1 MSKLSP
7 EQIARHAHDAGFR
20 GQDLT
25 IAVAVALAESG
36 GDPRAHNSTPPDDSY
51 GLWQINMLGAMGP
64 ARRREFG
71 LDSNREL
78 FDPAENAR
86 AANKISGD
94 GHSWTPWSTYTN
106 GAYKHHLD
114 EARRGVEAM
123 KHGGSGGGSG
133 GGGSRGGGSHG
144 GGGSRGG
151 GFSVDVGVL
160 RDYARRTRNSADD
173 LTALGR
179 RHVREVREIA
189 DDSFGHL
196 GKQSGFADALDN
208 FGAALRKQVKAVAHN
223 TDALATSASR
233 SAHSYKDQ
241 EDDIAHSLRGG
252 RGGHGG
258 RAGSGGSGG
267 SGGISG
273 GGEG

>member
-7 EQIARHAHDAGFR
+7 EQVARHAHDAGFR

-36 GDPRAHNSTPPDDSY
+36 GDPRAHNATPPDNSY
-51 GLWQINMLGAMGP
+51 GLWQVNMLGSLGP
-64 ARRREFG
+64 ARRDEFG
-71 LDSNREL
+71 LESNREL
-78 FDPAENAR
+78 FDPAVNAR

-94 GHSWTPWSTYTN
+94 GQSWTPWTTYTS
-106 GAYKHHLD
+106 GAYKRHLD

-123 KHGGSGGGSG
+123 KRGGSQGGSGGGAGGGSG
-133 GGGSRGGGSHG
+133 GGRSRGN
-144 GGGSRGG
+144 G

-160 RDYARRTRNSADD
+160 RDYARRTQDTADG

-189 DDSFGHL
+189 EDSFGRI
-196 GKQSGFADALDN
+196 GKQSGFAAALDD
-208 FGAALRKQVKAVAHN
+208 FGAALRKQVKGVARN
-223 TDALATSASR
+223 TGTLATSAVR
-233 SAHSYKDQ
+233 SARAYQ
-241 EDDIAHSLRGG
+241 EQDEDTARAVTGG
-252 RGGHGG
+252 RV
-258 RAGSGGSGG
+258 
-267 SGGISG
+267 ITG

>member
-7 EQIARHAHDAGFR
+7 EQIARHAHEAGFR

-36 GDPRAHNSTPPDDSY
+36 GDPRAHNSTPPDNSY
-51 GLWQINMLGAMGP
+51 GLWQINMLGSLGP

-71 LDSNREL
+71 LESNREL
-78 FDPAENAR
+78 FDPTENAR
-86 AANKISGD
+86 AANRISGD
-94 GHSWTPWSTYTN
+94 GRSWTPWTTYTS
-106 GAYKHHLD
+106 GAYKRHLD

-123 KHGGSGGGSG
+123 KRGGSGGGSGGSGGGSG
-133 GGGSRGGGSHG
+133 GGSR

-160 RDYARRTRNSADD
+160 RDYARRTRSSADD

-189 DDSFGHL
+189 DDSFGRI
-196 GKQSGFADALDN
+196 GKQSGFAEALDN

-233 SAHSYKDQ
+233 SARAYKDQ
-241 EDDIAHSLRGG
+241 EDDIARSFGG
-252 RGGHGG
+252 GVT
-258 RAGSGGSGG
+258 
-267 SGGISG
+267 G

>member
-36 GDPRAHNSTPPDDSY
+36 GDPRAHNPTRPDNSY
-51 GLWQINMLGAMGP
+51 GLWQINMLGSMGP

-71 LDSNREL
+71 LGSNREL

-94 GHSWTPWSTYTN
+94 GRSWTPWTTYTS
-106 GAYKHHLD
+106 GAYKRHLD

-123 KHGGSGGGSG
+123 ERGGSRGGPGGGSRGGSG
-133 GGGSRGGGSHG
+133 GGGSRG
-144 GGGSRGG
+144 GG

-179 RHVREVREIA
+179 RHVRDVREIA
-189 DDSFGHL
+189 EDSFGRI

-223 TDALATSASR
+223 TDALATSAGR
-233 SAHSYKDQ
+233 SARAYKDQ
-241 EDDIAHSLRGG
+241 EDDIADSLRGKV
-252 RGGHGG
+252 
-258 RAGSGGSGG
+258 
-267 SGGISG
+267 ITG
-273 GGEG
+273 GGEA